1 MINITFRRG
10 DNTMRLALFLMISG
24 FTLTACQWGADSPHG
39 FSLPEGN
46 AEAGKALF
54 TEYGCV
60 DCHAVKGI
68 DATQREAY
76 RLSQP
81 IVLGGKNTRVK
92 TYAELVT
99 SIINPSHKLSRRYP
113 VSLTSKDGESR
124 MPNMNDVLTVSD
136 LIDIVAF
143 LQPKYEVVP
152 YRTSEYRLYQ
162 LRIPDEKA
170 RD

>member
-1 MINITFRRG
+1 M
-10 DNTMRLALFLMISG
+10 
-24 FTLTACQWGADSPHG
+24 
-39 FSLPEGN
+39 
-46 AEAGKALF
+46 F